1 MRYRPEIDGLRAV
14 SVLAVFL
21 FHLGW
26 KPAAGGYVGVDVFF
40 VISGYLITT
49 LIYTEHQN
57 DRFSLIAFYVRRIK
71 RIAPALI
78 VVVLLTIGFG
88 YLILSPGD
96 YDYLARSGLYAIAG
110 ISNFF
115 FLTHTGYFD
124 AAAETMPLLH
134 TWSLGVE
141 EQFYVIWPTLL
152 LALLKLSEKRKCPAL
167 ASILV
172 LTASSLA
179 IYLLTLQINP

>member
-57 DRFSLIAFYVRRIK
+57 DSFSLIGFYVRRIK
-71 RIAPALI
+71 RISPALI
-78 VVVLLTIGFG
+78 VVVSLTIGFG

-152 LALLKLSEKRKCPAL
+152 LVFLKLSKKGKCPAL
-167 ASILV
+167 ASILILV
-172 LTASSLA
+172 VASL
-179 IYLLTLQINP
+179 